1 MGDKVLVVQHGEKER
16 QPGDPGLTP
25 VGRTQAQRTA
35 QWLVERFSIGGVW
48 CSPLRRAIE
57 TARPIAAASDA
68 RLITDARLRERMNWE
83 DGAVQSLPE
92 FLADWQ
98 RASTDRTYVPRL
110 GDSSL
115 DAAAR
120 FLEALDD
127 IRGRGGSNTVLVVVA
142 HGGVT
147 VDALRT
153 LMGDRRIEREHPT
166 LIGDGV
172 PCGAI
177 TTLVPVH
184 GGWEVTGVASTTHLD
199 TAVEHRPT

>member
-16 QPGDPGLTP
+16 KPGDPGLTA

-35 QWLVERFSIGGVW
+35 QFLAERFPVGGVW
-48 CSPLRRAIE
+48 CSPLRRAVE

-68 RLITDARLRERMNWE
+68 RLVTDARLRERMNWE
-83 DGAVQSLPE
+83 DDAVQSLPE

-120 FLEALDD
+120 FLEALED
-127 IRGRGGSNTVLVVVA
+127 IRARGGGDTVLVVVA

-153 LMGDRRIEREHPT
+153 LVGDGRIEQEHPA

-177 TTLVPVH
+177 TTLVAVQD
-184 GGWEVTGVASTTHLD
+184 GWEVAGVASTAHLD
-199 TAVEHRPT
+199 TTVEHRPI